1 MSIQINENGEK
12 LFTNNN
18 SKSLDKIVSDRDI
31 INFEHEMTI
40 DSTKEIQ
47 SSDDFKINNDED
59 DNTKNISLIFVDDL
73 VKNNPKSLSEFR
85 EILEKYNFTLK
96 EKQDLIL
103 QTLQELKNNKEIAD
117 SIVTLMKKEL
127 SLIILKIGMINNML
141 TRSIKP
147 ELD

>member
-59 DNTKNISLIFVDDL
+59 DNSKNISVMFVDDL

-103 QTLQELKNNKEIAD
+103 QTLQEIKNNKEIAD